1 MATRATTTTMPAAR
15 MEFAPASLSK
25 SEAQPIGSYG
35 LMGCFYICWW
45 LCPPSLIEKGKEYG
59 SFKK

>member
-1 MATRATTTTMPAAR
+1 MAARAATTMPTTR

-35 LMGCFYICWW
+35 LMGCFISAGGFAH
-45 LCPPSLIEKGKEYG
+45 PA
-59 SFKK
+59 